1 MICFKNWIFPAELI
15 LQLLLTLSRSSHR
28 RRSVKKGDLKS
39 FASFTG
45 KYLWWSVVAN
55 IQACNF
61 VTKRLQKRCFPVK
74 FTKFL
79 KTPISKN
86 ICKRLLLSFSLPTIL
101 LCNNFIVS
109 IVLTRFN
116 SWLFSFFHYTISV
129 NKLIF
134 FKDNKI
140 HSCDVIT
147 ELGKTKLIFWSMGK
161 TAKKSRVGRSAK

>member
-1 MICFKNWIFPAELI
+1 MSLKVLQVSQENTCGGVSLQTFRPAT
-15 LQLLLTLSRSSHR
+15 LLKRDS
-28 RRSVKKGDLKS
+28 KKGVFS
-39 FASFTG
+39 
-45 KYLWWSVVAN
+45 
-55 IQACNF
+55 
-61 VTKRLQKRCFPVK
+61 VK

-79 KTPISKN
+79 KTPISKK